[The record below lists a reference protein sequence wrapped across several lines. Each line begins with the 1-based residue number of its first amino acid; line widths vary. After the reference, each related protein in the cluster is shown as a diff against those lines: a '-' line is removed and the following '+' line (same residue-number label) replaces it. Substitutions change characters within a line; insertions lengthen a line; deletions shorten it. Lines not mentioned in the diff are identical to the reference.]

1 MITDYKVLLIN
12 ASSFGISMT
21 SIDIGLKITL
31 LIITICYTLQ
41 KWYLM
46 NKQNNDKEL

>member
-1 MITDYKVLLIN
+1 MIQDYKTLFIN
-12 ASSFGISMT
+12 FGTLGISMT
-21 SIDIGLKITL
+21 DIDVILKIIL